1 MKSSSGDEA
10 QQFAVTASDVHATG
24 PGSAPAAATNGHH
37 GWRFVTNHAR
47 VLETIARDP
56 TTRLRDIAV
65 IVGLTERTAAQI
77 VNDFVAAGYLTK
89 TREGRR
95 NRYEVH
101 GDLPLRDPLH
111 SHRTVGELLAFL
123 QGSAPASSGTEPRSS
138 DTRPGHRGS

>member
-1 MKSSSGDEA
+1 MKSSSGDVEGEIA
-10 QQFAVTASDVHATG
+10 ITGSDRRAPVSEV
-24 PGSAPAAATNGHH
+24 SAPVAPPAAADDHH

-56 TTRLRDIAV
+56 TTRMRDIAV

-77 VNDFVAAGYLTK
+77 VGDFVEAGYLTK

-101 GDLPLRDPLH
+101 GDLPLRDPL
-111 SHRTVGELLAFL
+111 
-123 QGSAPASSGTEPRSS
+123 
-138 DTRPGHRGS
+138 

>member
-1 MKSSSGDEA
+1 
-10 QQFAVTASDVHATG
+10 
-24 PGSAPAAATNGHH
+24 
-37 GWRFVTNHAR
+37 
-47 VLETIARDP
+47 
-56 TTRLRDIAV
+56 V

-77 VNDFVAAGYLTK
+77 VNDFVADGYLTK

-101 GDLPLRDPLH
+101 GDLPLRDALH

-138 DTRPGHRGS
+138 DTRRGHRGG